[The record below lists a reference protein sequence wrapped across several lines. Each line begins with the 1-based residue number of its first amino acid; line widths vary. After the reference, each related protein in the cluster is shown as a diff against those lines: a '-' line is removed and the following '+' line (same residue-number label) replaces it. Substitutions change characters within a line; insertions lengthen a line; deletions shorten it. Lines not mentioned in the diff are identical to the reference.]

1 MREGRVWGGWGG
13 GGEYDSVS
21 SVTFDPEENKMR
33 NEGSRLE
40 LTYLYLFSLIAHT
53 ETYLALIPGFPWK
66 QSSPDGIARETA
78 EREKERQKNKLADTG
93 VLCTARFPFFLI
105 QN

>member
-1 MREGRVWGGWGG
+1 MSAIEHCCAGGEGYGG

-40 LTYLYLFSLIAHT
+40 LTCLYLSALIAHT

-78 EREKERQKNKLADTG
+78 E
-93 VLCTARFPFFLI
+93 
-105 QN
+105 